1 MPDRK
6 DATCHAV
13 KLANLIAAP
22 PVEKINAARAMAS
35 RGGSV
40 GPEGVTTGKLEPQRM
55 RGQRSRASRPLACY
69 RARMTDHS
77 ASERVARWGGIAV
90 AVNLLVIVWGAFVRA
105 SGSGAGCGN
114 HWPLCNGTVVP
125 KAPALET
132 LIELTHRLTSGV
144 ALLVVLWLLWLACR
158 TFPPR
163 HRVRLA
169 AWSALI
175 LIVIEA
181 LLGAGLVK
189 FELVAEND
197 SVERAIVLAAHLV
210 NTQFLL
216 AALALTAWWARG
228 EAAIDVRVIGARL
241 GWLVLVALAL
251 LIVGVTGAVASL
263 GNTLFPAESLRAGL
277 AQDLDPAS
285 HFLLRL
291 RVLHPFFA
299 VGTGMVA
306 IVVAAL
312 APHWRGGQRQG
323 STQGRLVQVVVV
335 VQWTLGVVTLLLL
348 APIPMQ
354 LLHLLT
360 ADVLW
365 ICWVIFCAAVLAR
378 QDAGT
383 RRTSVASARADSA
396 SNTVP
401 APSSR

>member
-1 MPDRK
+1 M
-6 DATCHAV
+6 TE
-13 KLANLIAAP
+13 NIAHP
-22 PVEKINAARAMAS
+22 
-35 RGGSV
+35 
-40 GPEGVTTGKLEPQRM
+40 
-55 RGQRSRASRPLACY
+55 
-69 RARMTDHS
+69 
-77 ASERVARWGGIAV
+77 RVARWGWIAV
-90 AVNLLVIVWGAFVRA
+90 AVNLLVIVWGAYVRA

-125 KAPALET
+125 HAPAVET

-144 ALLVVLWLLWLACR
+144 ALLVVIWLLWLAR
-158 TFPPR
+158 QHFHVG
-163 HRVRLA
+163 HRVRWA

-197 SVERAIVLAAHLV
+197 SAERAIVLAAHLV

-216 AALALTAWWARG
+216 AALALTTWWARG
-228 EAAIDVRVIGARL
+228 APRVERKALGGRG
-241 GWLVLVALAL
+241 GWLLLVAVAL
-251 LIVGVTGAVASL
+251 LIVGVAGAVASL
-263 GNTLFPAESLRAGL
+263 GNTLFPAASLSEGL
-277 AQDLDPAS
+277 RQDLDPTS

-299 VGTGMVA
+299 IGTGLVA
-306 IVVAAL
+306 MILAGL
-312 APHWRGGQRQG
+312 APRWRGDLRPGAA
-323 STQGRLVQVVVV
+323 QGRTVQLVVM
-335 VQWTLGVVTLLLL
+335 VQWTLGIVTLLLL

-354 LLHLLT
+354 LMHLFT

-365 ICWVIFCAAVLAR
+365 ICWVVFCAAVLAR
-378 QDAGT
+378 QDDGT
-383 RRTSVASARADSA
+383 NRTSVASARADSA